1 MFPAGAP
8 TVFAGTALAAA
19 AVVLTVGF
27 SIAWIVFAITLG
39 LTLAAAIH
47 RSIPRKER

>member
-1 MFPAGAP
+1 MFPAGGP
-8 TVFAGTALAAA
+8 TAFIGAGFTALA
-19 AVVLTVGF
+19 VLLTLGL
-27 SIAWIVFAITLG
+27 SILWAVFAITLG